1 MDIKER
7 LSFFQEMVQCEYP
20 LHLWHYSPEFELI
33 ETDCPAELM
42 LPDIISMLGF
52 SSLVLA
58 HIESGNRMPLI
69 LDTEFG
75 LLWIAGFEYQGFA
88 LQQIHIV
95 GPAFTGSN
103 SHLVLRKKLDSYQL
117 TVKLRS
123 KIVKQIESVP
133 IIPSSVL
140 LSYAIMFH
148 CAITGERITAD
159 LISFTSH
166 STTGVPDDSP
176 LLSGEHPGIWMAEQT
191 FLSMIREGNPEYKKA
206 LAKSMT
212 LSSGVKAEIGDS
224 LRMSKNNLLV
234 LLTLCSR
241 AAIDGGLNPSIAYT
255 LNDYYAGRIEECK
268 TTADT
273 TNLSREFLDD
283 YVHRVRAAKETNAHS
298 RQIQNICDYIS
309 LHIRE
314 PLSISLLSERLG
326 YTEYYFSHKFKEVTG
341 ESVNAYI
348 RRKKIEEAKLHKNQ
362 VLLKI
367 KGIDDINEA
376 EKYRGCF
383 IKIPREKAKKLP
395 KDTYF
400 IADLIGLQVYTDS
413 GELLGKVDDIYNS
426 GSADIYVVKDELG
439 KQILLPGIKDV
450 IKQIDVDNEKIIVHL
465 IDGLI

>member
-191 FLSMIREGNPEYKKA
+191 FLSMIREGNP
-206 LAKSMT
+206 
-212 LSSGVKAEIGDS
+212 
-224 LRMSKNNLLV
+224 
-234 LLTLCSR
+234 
-241 AAIDGGLNPSIAYT
+241 
-255 LNDYYAGRIEECK
+255 
-268 TTADT
+268 
-273 TNLSREFLDD
+273 
-283 YVHRVRAAKETNAHS
+283 
-298 RQIQNICDYIS
+298 
-309 LHIRE
+309 
-314 PLSISLLSERLG
+314 
-326 YTEYYFSHKFKEVTG
+326 
-341 ESVNAYI
+341 
-348 RRKKIEEAKLHKNQ
+348 
-362 VLLKI
+362 
-367 KGIDDINEA
+367 
-376 EKYRGCF
+376 
-383 IKIPREKAKKLP
+383 
-395 KDTYF
+395 
-400 IADLIGLQVYTDS
+400 
-413 GELLGKVDDIYNS
+413 
-426 GSADIYVVKDELG
+426 
-439 KQILLPGIKDV
+439 
-450 IKQIDVDNEKIIVHL
+450 
-465 IDGLI
+465 